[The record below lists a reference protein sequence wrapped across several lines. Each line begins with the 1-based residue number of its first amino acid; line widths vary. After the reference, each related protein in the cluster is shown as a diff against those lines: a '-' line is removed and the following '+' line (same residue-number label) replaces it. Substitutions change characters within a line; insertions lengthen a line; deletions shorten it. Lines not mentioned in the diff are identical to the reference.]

1 MKLSPERVVLDT
13 NNAHE
18 HGHGVGDH
26 LYVHRHS
33 LVHDLPAQVKT
44 VAAIVFIFVVVLT
57 PVHAVG
63 ALRFIWDLS
72 SLWSRLLTYHFR

>member
-44 VAAIVFIFVVVLT
+44 VAATIPQSVRGISNSCA
-57 PVHAVG
+57 P
-63 ALRFIWDLS
+63 LS
-72 SLWSRLLTYHFR
+72 TRRRMRAIGSR

>member
-44 VAAIVFIFVVVLT
+44 VAAIVFIFMVVLT

-63 ALRFIWDLS
+63 GIRGLS
-72 SLWSRLLTYHFR
+72 GTCICCGQDC